1 MFSSHFS
8 VLLRNLLGSV
18 AILLMGSGSLLA
30 QSNYPN
36 RPVKLI
42 VPFPAGQATDI
53 AARMLGEGLA
63 KIWGQQVVIENK
75 TGVPGMLAGRD
86 APPDG
91 YTLTMGSSGTL
102 AVNPG
107 VYNKLPYEG
116 AKDYVLI
123 NGANI
128 APMIIVANPSA
139 PFASLKEL
147 IEAARKEPGKYT
159 IGFGGVNNTQHLT
172 GEYFKSRAGIDLV
185 GVNYKGSAAAVT
197 DLLGG
202 QIHIL
207 VDSLA
212 STLPHIKAGKIRPLA
227 ITTLQR
233 VPQLP
238 DLPTAAELGFPGF
251 EGVGWAGLIA
261 PKGTPTDIVDKIG
274 TDARKVLNEP
284 QMRERL
290 IDRGMVVDPRNARE
304 WGEFVNA
311 EVVKWAEVAR
321 RANVKAVD

>member
-1 MFSSHFS
+1 MTSFN
-8 VLLRNLLGSV
+8 LYRIGRNLLRGL
-18 AILLMGSGSLLA
+18 ILFLIASAPTSA
-30 QSNYPN
+30 QTAYPS

-63 KIWGQQVVIENK
+63 KIWGQQVIVENK
-75 TGVPGMLAGRD
+75 TGGPGMLAGRD
-86 APPDG
+86 AAPDG
-91 YTLTMGSSGTL
+91 YTMTMGSSGTL

-116 AKDYVLI
+116 AKDYVLV

-139 PFASLKEL
+139 PFTSLKEL
-147 IEAARKEPGKYT
+147 IEVARREPGKYT
-159 IGFGGVNNTQHLT
+159 LGFGGVNNTQHLT

-202 QIHIL
+202 QIHVL

-212 STLPHIKAGKIRPLA
+212 ATLPHIKAGKIRPLA
-227 ITTLQR
+227 VTTLQR

-251 EGVGWAGLIA
+251 EGVGWAGLIV
-261 PKGTPTDIVDKIG
+261 PKGTPTEIVEKIS
-274 TDARKVLNEP
+274 TDARKVLNDP

-290 IDRGMVVDPRNARE
+290 IERGMIVDSRNARE

-311 EVVKWAEVAR
+311 EVIKWAEVAK
-321 RANVKAVD
+321 RANVRAVD